1 MTTYKILDTRTKEI
15 AHTGLTLDQARRV
28 CILRRYF
35 IFLPE

>member
-1 MTTYKILDTRTKEI
+1 MTYKILDTRTNEI
-15 AHTGLTLDQARRV
+15 AHTSLTIDQARRM